1 MRTVLCLSLFGA
13 LSVYAQGTGAIK
25 LKVKPGD
32 AAVILNGKYLGP
44 AANFGSG
51 RTYSGLPAGEHELK
65 LVDPRYED
73 AVVKVKVEA
82 GKTVKVQQELKK
94 LTPAQPPFG
103 VLRVKHADRFAG
115 VFLNGRYYGWV
126 DEVDNFAQGIKLK
139 GGEYELKVVPTA
151 GGAEFSQKVKIEE
164 NKTTLIEAK

>member
-1 MRTVLCLSLFGA
+1 MRNVFSLFLLGCLCLS
-13 LSVYAQGTGAIK
+13 AQSTGSIK

-32 AAVILNGKYLGP
+32 AAVILDGKYMGP

-51 RTYSGLPAGEHELK
+51 RTYSLPAGAHELK

-73 AVVKVKVEA
+73 AVVKITVEA
-82 GKTVKVQQELKK
+82 GKTTVVRQDLKK

-103 VLRVKHADRFAG
+103 VLRVRHTDRFAG

-139 GGEYELKVVPTA
+139 GGEYELTVVPTA
-151 GGAEFSQKVKIEE
+151 GGAEFKQKVKIEE
-164 NKTTLIEAK
+164 GKTLLVEAK